1 MMVLGRMAPP
11 VRQYTE
17 GIALPT
23 RRNMKAC
30 PMTPRDL
37 TDLPRS
43 PRIRTIPF
51 DPNAIVPIAEL
62 LGGPAIPAE
71 FQLPGSTVWQ
81 MTIVGQNGRPTT
93 MVTLWPGLRRV
104 DVVSGPATVVF
115 TDIQSVDLVPGVE
128 VQFRRSAREVLILA
142 RNGQVIVRA

>member
-1 MMVLGRMAPP
+1 MP
-11 VRQYTE
+11 
-17 GIALPT
+17 I
-23 RRNMKAC
+23 
-30 PMTPRDL
+30 RDA

-43 PRIRTIPF
+43 PRIQTIPF
-51 DPNAIVPIAEL
+51 DANAIEPVADL
-62 LGGPAIPAE
+62 LGGPATPAE

-81 MTIVGQNGRPTT
+81 MTIEGQNGRPTA

-104 DVVSGPATVVF
+104 DVVAGPATVVF

-128 VQFRRSAREVLILA
+128 VQFRRSAKEVLILA